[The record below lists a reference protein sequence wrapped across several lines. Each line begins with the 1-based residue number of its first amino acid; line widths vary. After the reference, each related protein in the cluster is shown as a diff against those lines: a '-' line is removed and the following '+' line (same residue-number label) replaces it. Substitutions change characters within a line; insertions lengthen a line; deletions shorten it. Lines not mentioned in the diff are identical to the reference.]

1 MTAPSTRD
9 TPAYRASSAAQ
20 NRDTPAYRA
29 SGAAQAGGGVLA
41 GGRDGPAAVAA
52 LAAVAMR
59 AVADGA
65 LARGGPLPAGGPATA
80 AGGPAGAGIA
90 AVASDGGA
98 PAVDLAG
105 LGGLPEYGVGAQ
117 RALAWLV
124 RQLAEGAADPAHPW
138 CAGHLH
144 CPPLAVAA
152 AADLAASVLNP
163 SMDSWDQAPSA
174 SALEAAVSTTLAG
187 LAFPAAARPD
197 AVITSGGTES
207 NLLALLLAREAAAG
221 AAAARAIQP
230 VCGRNAHH
238 SVARA
243 AWLLGLPA
251 PVVLDCVDGRLS
263 VPALD
268 TALAGLS
275 APAVVVATA
284 GSTDTGSIDPL
295 RHVAEV
301 ARRYGARLHVDAAY
315 GGGALFSTALRP
327 LLDGV
332 ELADTVSLDLHK
344 FGWQPIAAGVLAV
357 RDTALL
363 APLATTADYL
373 NAADDTEAGL
383 PDLLGRSLRTSRRP
397 DAVKIAAT
405 FAALGRAGL
414 AALVEHCCVTAASV
428 AARVAQRPSLRLWA
442 PPTLSTVVFRPAG
455 VPDAV
460 VAQVRRSLMDGGR
473 AVLGRA
479 VIPDDDGVHR
489 LWLKL
494 TLLHPTATA
503 DDYDGLLDLVEA
515 AVAAVRELDTSGVA
529 P

>member
-1 MTAPSTRD
+1 
-9 TPAYRASSAAQ
+9 
-20 NRDTPAYRA
+20 
-29 SGAAQAGGGVLA
+29 
-41 GGRDGPAAVAA
+41 
-52 LAAVAMR
+52 MR
-59 AVADGA
+59 AVAEGA
-65 LARGGPLPAGGPATA
+65 RARVGPLPAGGPAAA
-80 AGGPAGAGIA
+80 AGEVPP
-90 AVASDGGA
+90 VADA
-98 PAVDLAG
+98 MLP
-105 LGGLPEYGVGAQ
+105 GGLPEYGVGAQ
-117 RALAWLV
+117 RALSWLL
-124 RQLAEGAADPAHPW
+124 RDLAEGAADPANPW

-174 SALEAAVSTTLAG
+174 SALEAAVSATLAR
-187 LAFPAAARPD
+187 LAFPAEGHPD

-207 NLLALLLAREAAAG
+207 NLLGLLLAREAAG
-221 AAAARAIQP
+221 PARVLP

-251 PVVLDCVDGRLS
+251 PATVDCAGGRLDP
-263 VPALD
+263 PALD
-268 TALAGLS
+268 AALVGLS

-295 RHVAEV
+295 PQLAEV
-301 ARRYGARLHVDAAY
+301 VWRHGARLHVDAAY

-327 LLDGV
+327 RLAGL
-332 ELADTVSLDLHK
+332 ELADTVSVDLHK

-357 RDTALL
+357 RDAALL
-363 APLATTADYL
+363 APLATTVDYL

-397 DAVKIAAT
+397 DAVKIAVT

-414 AALVEHCCVTAASV
+414 AALVEHCCATAAEV
-428 AARVAQRPSLRLWA
+428 AARIAVRRSLQLWA
-442 PPTLSTVVFRPAG
+442 PPALSTVVFRPAG

-460 VAQVRRSLMDGGR
+460 VADVRRRLMADGR

-479 VIPDDDGVHR
+479 TAPGDDGVPR
-489 LWLKL
+489 RWLKL

-515 AVAAVRELDTSGVA
+515 TAIDLASAGSARPAGLPRGPREGELRRPREGELRRPRERDGSPV
-529 P
+529 